1 MARCAKRNYTILQWL
16 KAIEYSIGHVLI
28 IEQGLQRTEAD
39 QIIGQFGRE
48 RVLLDLVEV
57 EPFTRRDLVHE
68 LGDFGAQG
76 GAGQPR
82 HRRRIDARQQ
92 DIAHPLL
99 VLGAGAAIGKVDDAL
114 ERLIDR
120 DEFAPARFDNP
131 APETVRSHLKILHQP
146 RRSEERPD
154 NSPDKAA
161 MPSVKRLRRSA
172 ATEPA
177 PAAALN
183 RCGWNGRNYWWNCGG
198 LWYSAR

>member
-1 MARCAKRNYTILQWL
+1 MLDVAEACGGLFQFAEPLDKDVVRPVD
-16 KAIEYSIGHVLI
+16 EDVGHVLI
-28 IEQGLQRTEAD
+28 IEQRLQRTEAD
-39 QIIGQFGRE
+39 QIIGQLGRE

-68 LGDFGAQG
+68 LGDLGAQG

-99 VLGAGAAIGKVDDAL
+99 VLGAGAAVGQVDDAL

-120 DEFAPARFDNP
+120 DEVAPARFDNP

-154 NSPDKAA
+154 NSPARMA
-161 MPSVKRLRRSA
+161 TPSVKRLRRSA
-172 ATEPA
+172 ASQPA

-183 RCGWNGRNYWWNCGG
+183 RCG
-198 LWYSAR
+198 

>member
-1 MARCAKRNYTILQWL
+1 MSVTSSSSSSGSNGPRPIRSSVSSVANAFSSISLRWSRSLVAISCTSLAISAR
-16 KAIEYSIGHVLI
+16 KA
-28 IEQGLQRTEAD
+28 
-39 QIIGQFGRE
+39 
-48 RVLLDLVEV
+48 
-57 EPFTRRDLVHE
+57 
-68 LGDFGAQG
+68 

-99 VLGAGAAIGKVDDAL
+99 VLGAGAAVGQVDDAL

-172 ATEPA
+172 ASEPA

-183 RCGWNGRNYWWNCGG
+183 RCGWNDRNYWWNCW
-198 LWYSAR
+198 LTRYSSRIYP